1 MCVGRTRQQYADLL
15 HEGQARSALAG
26 SPERRPCH
34 TGGMSVRDVLRS
46 NGATMAIGFLA
57 LVLGT
62 LAGWSGSFASAVLSP
77 APIVRAILAAA
88 AFLLGIAWLAQA
100 LGRLSTPPVAGR
112 DARDPQSAPRL
123 PEFPARSPDHPH
135 PAVLIRAVRLV
146 FLAVAAFAA
155 AFGWLAGQAVPV
167 VLALIVAGIDVVETT
182 FLLLVVVARG
192 SDEAS

>member
-26 SPERRPCH
+26 SPERRSCH
-34 TGGMSVRDVLRS
+34 TGRMSVRDVLRS

-62 LAGWSGSFASAVLSP
+62 LAGWSGSFASAILSP
-77 APIVRAILAAA
+77 APLVRAILAAA

-100 LGRLSTPPVAGR
+100 LGRLSTPPVA
-112 DARDPQSAPRL
+112 DQEARAPQSAPR
-123 PEFPARSPDHPH
+123 SPGHTH
-135 PAVLIRAVRLV
+135 PAVLIRAVRLA

>member
-26 SPERRPCH
+26 GPERRPCH
-34 TGGMSVRDVLRS
+34 TARVSFRDFLRS
-46 NGATMAIGFLA
+46 NAVTLAVGLLA
-57 LVLGT
+57 LILGT

-77 APIVRAILAAA
+77 APLVRAILAAA
-88 AFLLGIAWLAQA
+88 AVILGIAWLAQA
-100 LGRLSTPPVAGR
+100 LGRLSTSPAGGLDAADPEQARPP
-112 DARDPQSAPRL
+112 APPR
-123 PEFPARSPDHPH
+123 

-155 AFGWLAGQAVPV
+155 AFGWLVGQAVPV
-167 VLALIVAGIDVVETT
+167 VLALVVAGVDVVETT
-182 FLLLVVVARG
+182 FLLLVVIAQG

>member
-34 TGGMSVRDVLRS
+34 TAGMSARDFLRS
-46 NGATMAIGFLA
+46 NGATLAVGVLA

-62 LAGWSGSFASAVLSP
+62 LAGWSGPFANAVLSP
-77 APIVRAILAAA
+77 APLVRVMLAAA

-100 LGRLSTPPVAGR
+100 LGRLSTPSPASP
-112 DARDPQSAPRL
+112 DMHDPDPAPR
-123 PEFPARSPDHPH
+123 PPGGPH
-135 PAVLIRAVRLV
+135 PAVLIRAVRLA

-155 AFGWLAGQAVPV
+155 AFGWLVGQAVPV
-167 VLALIVAGIDVVETT
+167 VLALIVAGVDVVETT

-192 SDEAS
+192 SDEAP

>member
-1 MCVGRTRQQYADLL
+1 MCVGRTGQEYADLL

-26 SPERRPCH
+26 SPERRPCD
-34 TGGMSVRDVLRS
+34 TADVSLRDSLRS
-46 NGATMAIGFLA
+46 NTATLAVGLLA

-77 APIVRAILAAA
+77 VPLVRAILAAA
-88 AFLLGIAWLAQA
+88 AVILGIAWLAQA
-100 LGRLSTPPVAGR
+100 LGRLSTSPAADPDGADSEPAPRPPV
-112 DARDPQSAPRL
+112 
-123 PEFPARSPDHPH
+123 PAH

-167 VLALIVAGIDVVETT
+167 VLALIVAGVDVVETT